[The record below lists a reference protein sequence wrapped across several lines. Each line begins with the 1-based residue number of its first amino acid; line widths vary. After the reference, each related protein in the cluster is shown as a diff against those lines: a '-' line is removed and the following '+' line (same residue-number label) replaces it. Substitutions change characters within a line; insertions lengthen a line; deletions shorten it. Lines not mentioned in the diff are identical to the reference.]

1 MSIEQPGLR
10 ERKRLATRRAIQMA
24 VLGLASEQ
32 GFDRVTVEEISAKA
46 DVSPRTFFNYFPSK
60 ESAAMG
66 DAPALQDEAATMRF
80 LSAGPAENL
89 MTGIARLIE
98 SAIDTFDED
107 VELLNLRRGIM
118 HAHPQLFAMRMA
130 SMRTFEDELS
140 SIVEQR
146 LRRDNPELAADPAA
160 LRDRARL
167 ATLVSMGAIRHAW
180 SSWAESGGRG
190 SLGRRIRD
198 AFDGLRPLIAPER
211 IG

>member
-1 MSIEQPGLR
+1 MTIEQPGLR

-24 VLGLASEQ
+24 VLSLSSER
-32 GFDRVTVEEISAKA
+32 GFDKVTVEEISARA

-60 ESAAMG
+60 ESAAIG
-66 DAPALQDEAATMRF
+66 DAPALQDDTAMASF
-80 LSAGPAENL
+80 LAGGAEEDL
-89 MTGIARLIE
+89 MSGIARLIE
-98 SAIDTFDED
+98 AAVATFDDD
-107 VELLNLRRGIM
+107 VELLHLRRDIM

-140 SIVEQR
+140 AVVEER
-146 LRRDNPELAADPAA
+146 LSRDDPQLAADPAA

-167 ATLVSMGAIRHAW
+167 ATLVSIGAIRHAW

-190 SLGRRIRD
+190 PLGDRIHS
-198 AFDGLRPLIAPER
+198 AFDGLRHLLTPVQ